1 MNFLAKKFRKTSLK
15 NKMFFSSLAVI
26 LLLSVVIA
34 LFTRWVLITSLTDEL
49 KLRGV
54 GIADGIAKRCRSAIL
69 TKNIPELTSLIF
81 EARLGERR
89 YLIAYILI
97 IDKQNKILAHTFID
111 TIPDIFPLKKSSPS
125 DDPENIRLLKVKN
138 DKIYD
143 ISTPVNEG
151 IYRLGT
157 VHVGLKKEHIDNLIG
172 KLRTTFL
179 GFLSAI
185 TILFFVISHWQT
197 KYITNPIS
205 QLTAVFDK
213 ISSGKLDITS
223 TSPFRNSKGLKFQNW
238 DDGIQGVHDEVIQL
252 AHSFNNMRKQLTRS
266 QLELKDSEGKYRS
279 LFISGPNPIFVL
291 DRETLEIFDANPSA
305 EESFGYSRNELIGL
319 FFTDFGKFEYEDL
332 DLAQMARNGW
342 PEVDIMHFNV
352 RYYPVGRTPFDL
364 RVKACPA
371 DYKNRKAL
379 ILAVTDIT
387 EMVEKDAQLIQAS
400 KMTTLGEMS
409 AGIAHELNQPL
420 NAIKIGNEYLKLIAD
435 QGHSIERK
443 KLHQVATEVSE
454 QVQRASDIINRL
466 REFGHKTGFA
476 KETVNINDSIRG
488 VLRIIGKQME
498 LENIN
503 IELNL
508 GESLPPILA
517 HNNRLE
523 QVIFN
528 LLSNA
533 RDALNSKTISDD
545 ITFNKNISITTFLE
559 NTRVAF
565 RISDNGAGIPEEN
578 LDKIFQPFFT
588 TKEVGK
594 GMGLGL
600 SIIYGIVKDYGGEI
614 HVDSQLGK
622 GTAFLH
628 TFPIAPS

>member
-1 MNFLAKKFRKTSLK
+1 MNFLVKKFRETSLK

-26 LLLSVVIA
+26 MLLSLVIA

-49 KLRGV
+49 KLRGI
-54 GIADGIAKRCRSAIL
+54 GIADGIAQRCRSGIL

-81 EARLGERR
+81 EARLGERQ

-97 IDKQNKILAHTFID
+97 MDKQDQILAHTFID
-111 TIPDIFPLKKSSPS
+111 RIPDILPLKQVFSM
-125 DDPENIRLLKVKN
+125 DDQEKIRLLEVNN
-138 DKIYD
+138 DKIYN

-185 TILFFVISHWQT
+185 TILFFIISHWLS

-213 ISSGKLDITS
+213 ISTGKLDIENTS
-223 TSPFRNSKGLKFQNW
+223 VSENSNGFNPLNWENNTKGVQ
-238 DDGIQGVHDEVIQL
+238 DEVIQL
-252 AHSFNNMRKQLTRS
+252 ARSFNNMTEQLIRS
-266 QLELKDSEGKYRS
+266 QQELKDSEGKYRS

-291 DRETLEIFDANPSA
+291 DRKTLQIFDANPSA
-305 EESFGYSRNELIGL
+305 EEAFGYSRAELIGQ
-319 FFTDFGKFEYEDL
+319 FFTDFGSFEYEDQ
-332 DLAQMARNGW
+332 DLAQVANSGW
-342 PEVDIMHFNV
+342 PEAYIMNFNV
-352 RYYPVGRTPFDL
+352 RYYPVSKSPFYL
-364 RVKACPA
+364 RVRACPA
-371 DYKNRKAL
+371 DYKNRQAL

-409 AGIAHELNQPL
+409 AGVAHELNQPL
-420 NAIKIGNEYLKLIAD
+420 NAIKIGNEYLELMID
-435 QGHSIERK
+435 RGLPIPK
-443 KLHQVATEVSE
+443 KELHQVATEVSK
-454 QVQRASDIINRL
+454 QVRRASEIINRL
-466 REFGHKTGFA
+466 REFGYKTGFA
-476 KETVNINDSIRG
+476 KESVNINDPVRG
-488 VLRIIGKQME
+488 VLQIIGKQME
-498 LENIN
+498 LENIR
-503 IELNL
+503 ITLNL
-508 GESLPPILA
+508 ETGLPSILA

-528 LLSNA
+528 LLTNA
-533 RDALNSKTISDD
+533 RDALNSKTVDQDTPYRKTITIS
-545 ITFNKNISITTFLE
+545 TFME
-559 NTRVAF
+559 NSRVALS
-565 RISDNGAGIPEEN
+565 ISDNGSGIPEEN
-578 LDKIFQPFFT
+578 LNKIFQPFFT

-614 HVDSQLGK
+614 FVDSRLGT
-622 GTAFLH
+622 GTTFLQ
-628 TFPIAPS
+628 TFPIAPA